1 MDRDTGRTRPWYFWP
16 LITFVAGL
24 LLGWLVIG
32 WWLWPVE
39 WRNALPQDLAPRLQ
53 NQYLTMVAESYA
65 ANGNVQ
71 LARDRLA
78 GWPADELAV
87 ALGNTQENLA
97 ATDAARAANVQLLAS
112 ALSLSTGGVGV
123 SGAGPLPTAQ
133 SAQPTPVP
141 GGDDAAGLSLLRIC
155 TAFLWIVLVLAA
167 IAFFIYLFMRW
178 RAAQQGTEPPD
189 VGALARQI
197 LGRKPAPVERAEYE
211 YRSGG
216 ERGEGFESS
225 LAEETA
231 AEVAAQEKSRWSDP
245 TDADWREVGSD
256 SATPPRVSYD
266 DRLGTDFEEETVEDA
281 DLPPFRSPREE
292 PRMVPPR
299 PAAEPTFEV
308 SRPVSPVRRSGIGAK
323 LGDFVAVYQMGE
335 PDYDEAFDINDP
347 VDGLVGQCG
356 LQLNEPVGRNRD
368 QAVALQVW
376 LWDSSDPDTR
386 VKVLMSEAAY
396 RDTATRAQHV
406 SEHEAVPVRQG
417 TDFELESHDLL
428 LRGQIERV
436 EYAEQEANRA
446 VFADLQVHMQVFR
459 KS

>member
-1 MDRDTGRTRPWYFWP
+1 MNRDTGRTRPWYFWP

-24 LLGWLVIG
+24 LLGWLIIG

-39 WRNALPQDLAPRLQ
+39 WKNALPQDLAPRLQ

-65 ANGNVQ
+65 ANGNLQ
-71 LARDRLA
+71 LAQDRLA
-78 GWPADELAV
+78 GWPTAELAV
-87 ALGNTQENLA
+87 ALGNTQEFLA

-112 ALSLSTGGVGV
+112 ALSVSTGEAGV
-123 SGAGPLPTAQ
+123 SGAGPLPTAEPV
-133 SAQPTPVP
+133 QPTPVP
-141 GGDDAAGLSLLRIC
+141 GGDGTAGLSLMRIC

-167 IAFFIYLFMRW
+167 IGFFIYLFMRW

-189 VGALARQI
+189 VGGLARSI
-197 LGRKPAPVERAEYE
+197 LGRKAAPVERTGYDYGSAREPRDE
-211 YRSGG
+211 
-216 ERGEGFESS
+216 FESS
-225 LAEETA
+225 LAEQTA
-231 AEVAAQEKSRWSDP
+231 AEVAAREKDRWSGT
-245 TDADWREVGSD
+245 TDSTWREVS
-256 SATPPRVSYD
+256 SPTAPPRVSYE
-266 DRLGTDFEEETVEDA
+266 DRLGTDFEEEVVEEA
-281 DLPPFRSPREE
+281 DLPPFMAPREE
-292 PRMVPPR
+292 TRPVAPR
-299 PAAEPTFEV
+299 PAAEPAPEAP
-308 SRPVSPVRRSGIGAK
+308 RPAPAVRRGGLGAS

-347 VDGLVGQCG
+347 IDGLVGQCG

-386 VKVLMSEAAY
+386 VKVLMSEPAY

-417 TDFELESHDLL
+417 TEFELESHDLL
-428 LRGQIERV
+428 LRGHVERV

-446 VFADLQVHMQVFR
+446 IFADLQVRMQVFR